1 MYGDVKQLAQEIGF
15 DKCGEIAAR
24 LVPCDPTLRRF
35 CVQNVCGMY
44 NSCYMCPPAEGP
56 AEVLVAKLHN
66 YKDML
71 VFAREYPCED
81 MNNYMA
87 VQREHENNSHIL
99 WKAMQKLGY
108 TQKNARVL
116 TTGGCHL
123 CEVCGYKTGEPC
135 RHPDIACP
143 SVSGYCIEVQKLCDA
158 IGLSMNGEN
167 GGMVL
172 FCIALLK

>member
-1 MYGDVKQLAQEIGF
+1 MYEDVKQLAQEIGF

-123 CEVCGYKTGEPC
+123 CEVCG
-135 RHPDIACP
+135 
-143 SVSGYCIEVQKLCDA
+143 
-158 IGLSMNGEN
+158 
-167 GGMVL
+167 
-172 FCIALLK
+172 